1 MDTTARTARSILSCP
16 RGGSVVIDGIPYS
29 MEELEMQGFAD
40 DGGRPTFLCPPEQRM
55 AYAGRR
61 GSHVVLVL
69 QGAISTGSIHRIST
83 GSIHRLGSGDAVR
96 LTGTLRWM
104 RTDACTCCETEWE
117 EVVMDVANVM
127 LIHPGGEATRIP
139 LDAFTDPGLD
149 LNDGVLHR
157 NQDHLNNHHGDDLR
171 EVVATRSYVPVDS
184 VLAAQITGLCAD
196 GFEFQWVDEQGA
208 HTARTTFD
216 RRARTPEDLI
226 TGVRKALAAEIC

>member
-1 MDTTARTARSILSCP
+1 
-16 RGGSVVIDGIPYS
+16 
-29 MEELEMQGFAD
+29 MQGFAD
-40 DGGRPTFLCPPEQRM
+40 DGGSPTFLCPPEQHL

-69 QGAISTGSIHRIST
+69 QGT
-83 GSIHRLGSGDAVR
+83 LGNDEALR
-96 LTGTLRWM
+96 LTGMLRWM

-117 EVVMDVANVM
+117 EVVMDIANVM
-127 LIHPGGEATRIP
+127 LIHPGGETVRIP

-171 EVVATRSYVPVDS
+171 EAVATRSYVPVDS

-208 HTARTTFD
+208 HTAHTTFD

-226 TGVRKALAAEIC
+226 TGVRQALAAEIC

>member
-1 MDTTARTARSILSCP
+1 MDSTASIARSILSCP

-69 QGAISTGSIHRIST
+69 QGV
-83 GSIHRLGSGDAVR
+83 LGNGEAVR
-96 LTGTLRWM
+96 LTGTLRWL

-117 EVVMDVANVM
+117 EVVMDVSNVM
-127 LIHPGGEATRIP
+127 LVRRSGEAVPIP
-139 LDAFTDPGLD
+139 LDVFTDRDLD

-157 NQDHLNNHHGDDLR
+157 NQDHLNNHHGNELR
-171 EVVATRSYVPVDS
+171 EAVATRSYIPVDTI
-184 VLAAQITGLCAD
+184 LAAQITGLSAE
-196 GFEFQWVDEQGA
+196 GFEFQWVDEGGA
-208 HTARTTFD
+208 HSARTTFD
-216 RRARTPEDLI
+216 HPARTPEDLVA
-226 TGVRKALAAEIC
+226 GVRKALAAEIC

>member
-1 MDTTARTARSILSCP
+1 MDSTASIARSILSCP

-69 QGAISTGSIHRIST
+69 QGV
-83 GSIHRLGSGDAVR
+83 LGNGEAVR
-96 LTGTLRWM
+96 LTGALRWL

-117 EVVMDVANVM
+117 EVVMDVSNVM
-127 LIHPGGEATRIP
+127 LVRRRGEAVPIP
-139 LDAFTDPGLD
+139 LDAFTDGDLD

-157 NQDHLNNHHGDDLR
+157 NQDHLNNHHGNELR
-171 EVVATRSYVPVDS
+171 EAVATRSYIPVDTI
-184 VLAAQITGLCAD
+184 LAAQITGLCAD
-196 GFEFQWVDEQGA
+196 GFEFQWVDEGGA
-208 HTARTTFD
+208 HSARTTFD
-216 RRARTPEDLI
+216 QPARTPEDLVA
-226 TGVRKALAAEIC
+226 GVRKALAAEIC

>member
-1 MDTTARTARSILSCP
+1 MKSNPRIARSILSCP

-69 QGAISTGSIHRIST
+69 QGT
-83 GSIHRLGSGDAVR
+83 LGNGEAVR
-96 LTGTLRWM
+96 LTGTLRWL

-117 EVVMDVANVM
+117 EVVMDVSNVM
-127 LIHPGGEATRIP
+127 LVRRSGEAIPIP
-139 LDAFTDPGLD
+139 LDAFTDRDLD

-157 NQDHLNNHHGDDLR
+157 NQDHLNNHHGDELR
-171 EVVATRSYVPVDS
+171 EAVATRSYIPVDTI
-184 VLAAQITGLCAD
+184 LAAQITGLCAE
-196 GFEFQWVDEQGA
+196 GFEFQWVDEAGA
-208 HTARTTFD
+208 HSARTVFD
-216 RRARTPEDLI
+216 CPARTPEDLVA
-226 TGVRKALAAEIC
+226 GVRKALAAEIC